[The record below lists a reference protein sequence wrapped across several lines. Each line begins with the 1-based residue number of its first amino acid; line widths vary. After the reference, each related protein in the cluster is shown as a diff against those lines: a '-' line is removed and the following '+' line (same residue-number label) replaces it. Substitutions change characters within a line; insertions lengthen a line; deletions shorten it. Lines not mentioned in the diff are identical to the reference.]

1 MDFLNVFT
9 DLLCGNDEEL
19 IKKCMEQDNI
29 KRNIE
34 LGSNI
39 SAIMHILVESKITT
53 EERISEVREMYKK
66 ELEKNQIEVIKKEL
80 KEYKKGDKNE

>member
-19 IKKCMEQDNI
+19 IKKYMEQDNI

-39 SAIMHILVESKITT
+39 STIMHILVESKITT
-53 EERISEVREMYKK
+53 EERINEVREMYKK
-66 ELEKNQIEVIKKEL
+66 EIEKAQIEVIKKEL
-80 KEYKKGDKNE
+80 KKYKKSDENE

>member
-9 DLLCGNDEEL
+9 DLLCGSDEEL
-19 IKKCMEQDNI
+19 IKKCMEQDDI

-39 SAIMHILVESKITT
+39 SSIMHILVESKITT
-53 EERISEVREMYKK
+53 EERINEVREMYKK
-66 ELEKNQIEVIKKEL
+66 ELEKVQIEVIKKEL
-80 KEYKKGDKNE
+80 KKYKKGDKNE